1 MMSSVF
7 DNFPFSWV
15 TKEKRDDEIEDVEEM
30 SQRKIIFLDI
40 DGVLNNEETAFETG
54 IKIDEQKVGIL
65 KHIVEETGAE
75 IILSSSWKRGY
86 CRFIKDGLQ
95 AKDPAF
101 KLLYDS
107 LEKVGLKISGVTP
120 ISSESGPCARPLE
133 IREWLYRFY
142 RIFSYVILDDDIFWD
157 WGFLQRNVVT
167 TTTFYPENG
176 SSHQYVTGLT
186 MEHAERAIAILN
198 EEGAMK
204 RIKTRWTE

>member
-1 MMSSVF
+1 MGSVF

-15 TKEKRDDEIEDVEEM
+15 TEELRDKDIEKMEEM
-30 SQRKIIFLDI
+30 RQRKIIFLDI
-40 DGVLNNEETAFETG
+40 DGVLNNEETAYKTG
-54 IKIDEQKVGIL
+54 IKIEERKVAIL

-86 CRFIKDGLQ
+86 CFFIMDGMQ
-95 AKDPAF
+95 SKDPAF
-101 KLLYDS
+101 KLLHDS

-120 ISSESGPCARPLE
+120 ISGESGPCARPLE

-167 TTTFYPENG
+167 TTTFCPEN
-176 SSHQYVTGLT
+176 SLAHQYVTGLT

-198 EEGAMK
+198 EEGAMR
-204 RIKTRWTE
+204 RIKTRWAE